1 MQRYGPVPVVTDS
14 TRLMPVDTFERIFSK
29 PWRIALGYIVFSVLA
44 LALFAMPLWQGWRLN
59 VGTLRVFV
67 PEDMQALRD
76 LFHREGAAA
85 VAAAV
90 RSRSDPSGLEVVV
103 FAGPGKEVLAGT
115 LRRWPQEI
123 PDPPGTYGHV
133 IDPGDGSRM
142 RVVVTQ
148 ELLPGGYRLLLG
160 RQSSGLMSLE
170 GKFWYG
176 MASALTTVLGLGAA
190 LAWLF
195 ARRANA
201 ARQSEERYALAM
213 KAAGDGHADWN
224 LLTGEHYISP
234 RLLQIC
240 GYAPGTTFRDR
251 ADWERRF
258 PFHPDDRTRWE
269 QAVAAHFAGRD
280 PNFKMDL
287 RIVVAG
293 EVRWTAIHF
302 LSTRNA
308 EGEPVR
314 WTGSIG
320 DITELRKMEQELRRA
335 HRVEAIGTLAG
346 GIAHDFNNI
355 LGAILGYG
363 EMAMRGTRKGT
374 RMHRDLDSIM
384 AAGERGRAL
393 IDRILAFSRSG
404 EGERVPVHVEAV
416 VREVLDQVG
425 AHLPGN
431 VTIAARLHT
440 GHAAMLG
447 DSTQVHQVV
456 MNLASNSVQAMPQG
470 GVLRVELETGRVDAA
485 RTVTLGPLDPGDYIV
500 LEISDTGTG
509 IREDVLERMFDPF
522 FTTKDVGVGTGLGLS
537 LVHGIVTSVGG
548 AIDVAT
554 KLGQGSTFTVYL
566 PRSGDA
572 PAPVVDERSPL
583 PRGAGQRVLVIDDE
597 EPLVRLATE
606 TLESLGYVP
615 VGFTS
620 SVDALQELRAN
631 PERFDVILTDERMPG
646 ITGSAI
652 IREVRRINASV
663 PILLMSGFV
672 GGTAASARELGATD
686 VLKKPLLA
694 RDLATSLAQVLRP

>member
-1 MQRYGPVPVVTDS
+1 LTV
-14 TRLMPVDTFERIFSK
+14 ERIFSR
-29 PWRIALGYIVFSVLA
+29 PWRIALAYMVFSVLA
-44 LALFAMPLWQGWRLN
+44 LALFAMPLWHAWRFN

-67 PEDMQALRD
+67 PEDMQALPD

-90 RSRSDPSGLEVVV
+90 RSRSNSDGLEVVV
-103 FAGPGKEVLAGT
+103 FAGPGREVLAGT
-115 LRRWPQEI
+115 LRRWPREI
-123 PDPPGTYGHV
+123 PEAPGTYGHV

-148 ELLPGGYRLLLG
+148 VILPGGYRLLMG
-160 RQSSGLMSLE
+160 RQSVGLMSLE

-176 MASALTTVLGLGAA
+176 MASALTIVLGLGAG

-251 ADWERRF
+251 AEWERRF
-258 PFHPDDRTRWE
+258 PFHPDDRTKWE
-269 QAVAAHFAGRD
+269 QAVAAHFAGRKA
-280 PNFKMDL
+280 NFKMEL
-287 RIVVAG
+287 RIVLG
-293 EVRWTAIHF
+293 SEVRWTAAHF
-302 LSTRNA
+302 LSTRDA
-308 EGEPVR
+308 EGKAVR

-320 DITELRKMEQELRRA
+320 DITEAKLADQTLRNMELELRRA
-335 HRVEAIGTLAG
+335 HRLEAIGTLAG

-393 IDRILAFSRSG
+393 IDRILAFSRCG
-404 EGERVPVHVEAV
+404 VGERVPVHVEAV

-425 AHLPGN
+425 ANLPGN
-431 VTIAARLHT
+431 VTVAARLHS

-456 MNLASNSVQAMPQG
+456 MNLASNAVQAMPQG
-470 GVLRVELETGRVDAA
+470 GVLRVDLATKRVDVA
-485 RTVTLGPLDPGDYIV
+485 RAVTLGSLDPGNYIV
-500 LEISDTGTG
+500 LELSDTGTG
-509 IREDVLERMFDPF
+509 IRKEVLERMFDPF

-548 AIDVAT
+548 TIDVT
-554 KLGQGSTFTVYL
+554 TELGQGSTFIVYL
-566 PRSGDA
+566 PRRGDA
-572 PAPVVDERSPL
+572 PATVVDERSAL
-583 PRGAGQRVLVIDDE
+583 PRGAGQRVLVVDDE

-620 SVDALQELRAN
+620 SVNALQEFCAN
-631 PERFDVILTDERMPG
+631 PGSFDAILTDERMPG
-646 ITGSAI
+646 VTGSDI
-652 IREVRRINASV
+652 IREVRRIHPSV

-672 GGTAASARELGATD
+672 GGTAARARDLGAND